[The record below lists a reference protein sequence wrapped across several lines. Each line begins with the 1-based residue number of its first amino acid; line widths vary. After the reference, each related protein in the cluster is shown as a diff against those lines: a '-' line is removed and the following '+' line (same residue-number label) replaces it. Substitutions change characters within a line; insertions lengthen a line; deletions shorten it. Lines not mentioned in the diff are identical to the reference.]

1 MPGDRWFY
9 VTEYMFDYIYIYI
22 YVYIYIYIKGPQTAE
37 ITHIDLGDTFYEIL
51 NLK

>member
-9 VTEYMFDYIYIYI
+9 VTEYMFDYIYIHI
-22 YVYIYIYIKGPQTAE
+22 YVYIYIKGPQTAE